1 MALNIFNEVTA
12 KRVVAYYESDENR
25 KALTLEAFF
34 PRVKQEGLTFSYLK
48 GKQGAPVALVASA
61 LDANV
66 LWRPFEGFNSVEGS
80 LPFFKEGIQIQ
91 EHLLYEIQ
99 KLEDTYGKA
108 VIARHFDRLTDL
120 LDGADVSAEALRGQ
134 LLSQGTFSIKENGV
148 DKLYDYGFN
157 TDNQFK
163 TEAKLW
169 SATDAK
175 PYQSF
180 VARVEEYETLN
191 GEKPGIAIMTSEV
204 FAKLAKDPD
213 ILKVFASLS
222 VPNPAP
228 SRDKVRQYIE
238 NELQISIVVYDGK
251 YKKARNFGGAD
262 VKYLATDRY
271 TLLPNT
277 QLGETIYGETPEE
290 LALKQGKR
298 PGSNLLDGVVTS
310 GYVTVTTW
318 EIFDPV
324 NIETK
329 VSEVVA
335 PSCPLIDKIFIVK
348 VM

>member
-1 MALNIFNEVTA
+1 MLNIFNEVTA
-12 KRVVAYYESDENR
+12 KRVVAYYEADENR
-25 KALTLEAFF
+25 RTLTLEAFF

-48 GKQGAPVALVASA
+48 GKQGSPVALVSSA

-80 LPFFKEGIQIQ
+80 LPFFKEGIKIQ
-91 EHLLYEIQ
+91 ENLLYEIK
-99 KLEDTYGKA
+99 KLEDNYGKA

-120 LDGADVSAEALRGQ
+120 LDGAEVSAEALRGQ
-134 LLSQGTFSIKENGV
+134 LLSQGTFSIRENGV
-148 DKLYDYGFN
+148 DKLYDYGF
-157 TDNQFK
+157 DSENQFK
-163 TEAKLW
+163 TEATLW
-169 SATDAK
+169 SATDAT
-175 PYQSF
+175 PYKSLC
-180 VARVEEYETLN
+180 ARVEEYEN
-191 GEKPGIAIMTSEV
+191 IHGEKPGIMLTTSEV
-204 FAKLAKDPD
+204 FNKIAKDPD
-213 ILKVFASLS
+213 IIEVFSKLA

-228 SRDKVRQYIE
+228 TKDKVKQYIE
-238 NELQISIVVYDGK
+238 SELQLSVVVYDGK
-251 YKKARNFGGAD
+251 YKKARDFGGTD

-290 LALKQGKR
+290 LALSQEKR

-335 PSCPLIDKIFIVK
+335 PSCPLIDKLYIVK
-348 VM
+348 VL